1 MPTSQHFKSPSPINT
16 GYSQSHSYI
25 ETLEQIPSHP
35 IHILRGALLQ
45 DTYTWYTDD
54 SSFVHK
60 RAWKAGYVIVLYTK
74 VVEAQALLVQTT
86 NQQSELMALTHA
98 FQLEKGQ
105 SLNLYIDSKYTLYIL
120 LLHAMIW
127 RKHGLYWSH
136 LSVPMVTLSLLS
148 DFTLHTSVTK

>member
-60 RAWKAGYVIVLYTK
+60 RAWKAGYVIVLDTK

-86 NQQSELMALTHA
+86 NQQAELKALTHA

-105 SLNLYIDSKYTLYIL
+105 SLNLYTDSKYTLYIL
-120 LLHAMIW
+120 LLQYDMEEAWTILIPSLCP
-127 RKHGLYWSH
+127 HGYSI
-136 LSVPMVTLSLLS
+136 SS
-148 DFTLHTSVTK
+148 FRLHPPHISY